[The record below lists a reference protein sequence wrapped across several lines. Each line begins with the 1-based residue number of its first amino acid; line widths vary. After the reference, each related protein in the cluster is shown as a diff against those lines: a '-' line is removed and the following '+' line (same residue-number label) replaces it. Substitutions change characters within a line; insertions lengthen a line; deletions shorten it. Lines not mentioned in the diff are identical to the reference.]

1 MNKIWEWNNKQKRA
15 LEMVIG
21 FVNYVQIIIILLE
34 NYVIDVRYSIRIRIV
49 FLFFKIIKIRI
60 ISKIS

>member
-1 MNKIWEWNNKQKRA
+1 
-15 LEMVIG
+15 MVIG

-49 FLFFKIIKIRI
+49 FLFFKIDLKIKIN
-60 ISKIS
+60 